1 MTQAQALEVKSIL
14 LEIRDSIP
22 ATHVDRIFH
31 YYKTYI
37 DPNANKPCT
46 CSPRY
51 WNDFLIAL
59 KNKVEATLNSY
70 ETTENTFSHTE

>member
-1 MTQAQALEVKSIL
+1 MTQEQALEVKEIL
-14 LEIRDSIP
+14 MQCQGTIP
-22 ATHVDRIFH
+22 ATHVDRVFH

-37 DPNANKPCT
+37 DPNAGKPCT

-59 KNKVEATLNSY
+59 KDKVETTLNAAQVL
-70 ETTENTFSHTE
+70 